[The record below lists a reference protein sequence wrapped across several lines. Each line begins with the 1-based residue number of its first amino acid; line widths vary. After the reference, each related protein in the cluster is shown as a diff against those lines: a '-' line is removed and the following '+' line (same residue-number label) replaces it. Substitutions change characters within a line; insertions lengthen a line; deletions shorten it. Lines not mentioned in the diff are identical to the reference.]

1 MEAGSSAMERGAETT
16 RICHHGEGNVRR
28 GYFAVVSVEGIRP
41 SKPLVCDAS
50 FGAAPISTKPWALPT
65 FHLSKLLPAM
75 NTALRLAALATLGL
89 VSSTYAE
96 VKVVTKRVDG
106 GGATPAFAIPA
117 VPSPRADDLAAKA
130 ELSLVDGERDSNGGE
145 LAALTDGALPKSGDD
160 PRANFFFAAGTD
172 GGRLL
177 LDLGSSIDVK
187 QVNSY
192 SWHRGS
198 RGPQVYKLYASDG
211 KAADF
216 SAQPKRPNDPT
227 KAGWKL
233 VASVDTRSDNAGGGQ
248 IGVSIADVAGSLG
261 QFRYLLFDVNR
272 TEDRDTFGN
281 TFFSEIDVLDKIAP
295 ANAEVPVTEQVLKS
309 VEIEGGARFTVET
322 TDAPD
327 LTDWSNKE
335 LIPVVQQWYPK
346 IVAMLPSEG
355 YTAPRTFSINFTN
368 EYTGVAATAG
378 TRVMCSPPWY
388 RKQLKGEAVGSVVH
402 ELCHVV
408 QQYGRVPR
416 GGNRPPGWL
425 VEGMCDY
432 IRWYLYEPQSHG
444 ADLRPAQAND
454 ARIKYDGSYRITANF
469 MNFVITKY
477 DKDLLREVNA
487 AMRQGKY
494 TPEFWKTRTGKSVED
509 LAAEWKKAI
518 EAGEAMAK
526 KSAS

>member
-1 MEAGSSAMERGAETT
+1 
-16 RICHHGEGNVRR
+16 
-28 GYFAVVSVEGIRP
+28 
-41 SKPLVCDAS
+41 
-50 FGAAPISTKPWALPT
+50 
-65 FHLSKLLPAM
+65 M
-75 NTALRLAALATLGL
+75 NTALRFAALAALGL
-89 VSSTYAE
+89 TSSTYAE
-96 VKVVTKRVDG
+96 VKIVTKRADG
-106 GGATPAFAIPA
+106 GRATPAFAIPD

-130 ELSLVDGERDSNGGE
+130 TLSLVDGERDSNGAE
-145 LAALTDGALPKSGDD
+145 INALIDGALPKTGDD

-187 QVNSY
+187 QINTY

-198 RGPQVYKLYASDG
+198 RGPQVYQLYVSDG
-211 KAADF
+211 KAKDF
-216 SAQPKRPNDPT
+216 AGQPRRPDDPT

-233 VASVDTRSDNAGGGQ
+233 VASVDTRSENDHGSQA
-248 IGVSIADVAGSLG
+248 GVSITDSAGSLG
-261 QFRYLLFDVNR
+261 EIRYLLFDVHR

-281 TFFSEIDVLDKIAP
+281 TFFSEIDVLDKVAP
-295 ANAEVPVTEQVLKS
+295 TNAEAPVSEQILKS
-309 VEIEGGARFTVET
+309 VDIEGGMRFTVET

-355 YTAPRTFSINFTN
+355 FTAPRTFSINFTN
-368 EYTGVAATAG
+368 EYNGVAATAG

-408 QQYGRVPR
+408 QQYGRIPR
-416 GGNRPPGWL
+416 GGVRPPGWL

-444 ADLRPAQAND
+444 ADLRPSAANT
-454 ARIKYDGSYRITANF
+454 ARYDGSYRITANF
-469 MNFVITKY
+469 LNFVVTKY

-518 EAGEAMAK
+518 EAGECMTK
-526 KSAS
+526 KSTS